1 MKALYLESDEEITSV
16 VDRLKEI
23 DDEEVAIVVPKRAGL
38 LQSIVNLKLLRY
50 QAEQMKKRISL
61 VTTDKTGRNLAS
73 AVGLTV
79 HQKLPEGSKD
89 AAKPTESA
97 VKEATEE
104 IPIKFRRQPPKQEP
118 EPADD
123 GDAISFKKS

>member
-1 MKALYLESDEEITSV
+1 MKALYLEPDEEITSV

-50 QAEQMKKRISL
+50 QAEQMKKKISL

-79 HQKLPEGSKD
+79 HQKLPEGK
-89 AAKPTESA
+89 
-97 VKEATEE
+97 AT
-104 IPIKFRRQPPKQEP
+104 
-118 EPADD
+118 
-123 GDAISFKKS
+123 